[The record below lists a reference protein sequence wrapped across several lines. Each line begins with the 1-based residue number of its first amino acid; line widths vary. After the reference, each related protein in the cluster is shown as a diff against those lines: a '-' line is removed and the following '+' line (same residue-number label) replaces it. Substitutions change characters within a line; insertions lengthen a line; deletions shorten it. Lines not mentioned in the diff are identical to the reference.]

1 MLLEQATKDLRGSTL
16 DGREEFTKNLA
27 SERLD
32 GLQIRLLASVVKRKE
47 RSEEEEEEERAS
59 YSCEGRWQPEE

>member
-1 MLLEQATKDLRGSTL
+1 LTAEKAAY
-16 DGREEFTKNLA
+16 A
-27 SERLD
+27 S
-32 GLQIRLLASVVKRKE
+32 GLKRKE